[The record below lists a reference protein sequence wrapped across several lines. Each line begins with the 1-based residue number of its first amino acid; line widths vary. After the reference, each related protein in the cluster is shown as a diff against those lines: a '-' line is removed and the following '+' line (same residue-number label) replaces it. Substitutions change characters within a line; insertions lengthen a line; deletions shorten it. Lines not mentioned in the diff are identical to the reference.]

1 MRAAQEPFEI
11 LGQIPFGPCA
21 RFNHHVVQNVG
32 QPREGLPRNVRPV
45 RRGFQIPGPR
55 RAISKRCSRCRHSS
69 SRTLLVIHGGLGCR
83 IATWQLGNEG
93 RPTRGGRAMSASRA
107 GNRTI
112 SHGVTETRRC
122 TRTRSALQPW
132 IVRFIKQLLTCL
144 RLTGLK
150 LGYLLNFG
158 EALMK
163 EGITRV
169 VHGER

>member
-1 MRAAQEPFEI
+1 M
-11 LGQIPFGPCA
+11 
-21 RFNHHVVQNVG
+21 
-32 QPREGLPRNVRPV
+32 
-45 RRGFQIPGPR
+45 
-55 RAISKRCSRCRHSS
+55 
-69 SRTLLVIHGGLGCR
+69 
-83 IATWQLGNEG
+83 ATWE
-93 RPTRGGRAMSASRA
+93 RGTSNARRQGHEHASRA

-132 IVRFIKQLLTCL
+132 IVRFIGKQLLTCL